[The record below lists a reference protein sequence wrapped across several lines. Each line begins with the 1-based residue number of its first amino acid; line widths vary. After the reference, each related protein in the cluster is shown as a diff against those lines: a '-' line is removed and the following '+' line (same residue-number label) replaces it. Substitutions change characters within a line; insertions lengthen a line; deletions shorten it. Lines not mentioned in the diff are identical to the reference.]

1 MSRLF
6 AAIYDPIIA
15 QAERACLQ
23 AWRASLL
30 SPLEGAVLEIGAGTG
45 ANLPH
50 YSAKVSRLVLSEP
63 DAHMRRRL
71 SARAA
76 QAQPGAEL
84 CDRSVME
91 LPYEDQSFDAVV
103 STLVLCS
110 VPSLSGALVEARRV
124 LRPGGQLV
132 FLEHVLDPRP
142 GRARLQRALCPV
154 WRRVAGGCRLTRRT
168 EEAIGAAGFE
178 LQAITRESM
187 RRSVAPVRHTIRGVA
202 VRP

>member
-1 MSRLF
+1 M
-6 AAIYDPIIA
+6 
-15 QAERACLQ
+15 
-23 AWRASLL
+23 
-30 SPLEGAVLEIGAGTG
+30 LEIGAGTG

-50 YSAKVSRLVLSEP
+50 YGAGVSRLVLSEP
-63 DAHMRRRL
+63 DPHMRRRL

-76 QAQPGAEL
+76 EAQPRAEL

-91 LPYEDQSFDAVV
+91 LPYEDESFDVVV

-110 VPSLSGALVEARRV
+110 VPSLSGALAEARRV

-168 EEAIGAAGFE
+168 EEAIGDAGFE

-187 RRSVAPVRHTIRGVA
+187 QKSVAPVRYTIRGTA
-202 VRP
+202 SRS